1 MYGTGKIPVAAI
13 TTMRIG
19 HGEYFLRL
27 DHRILFLLSMKTIK
41 RQGIGIDA
49 AQHDFYV
56 NFAVCDEMQE
66 VKHCASKKFQ
76 NNPDGFEAFNQWI
89 LKWMNNEI
97 PLILVVEATG
107 AYHERL
113 ACSIVDRGY
122 QLSVVLPKRAKDFSR
137 TLKVKA
143 TTDKIS
149 AQYLAIMGLE
159 KKLDLWSK
167 PEPVFNRLRRLTR
180 EREQLMALKTEVK
193 NHIHA
198 ENSGAWPN
206 ANTIIRFKE
215 QLELLQKQEKEIT
228 KDMNAILKENSDLK
242 ARINKICSIPGVG
255 ILTATTIVAETNGFA
270 LVRNKRQLVSYAG
283 YDVLQHVSGTSVK
296 TKARISKRG
305 NRHIRRALQMP
316 ALTAIRHNET
326 DKNTFIRIV
335 SKSGIKMKG
344 VVAVQRKLLVLMYT
358 LWKNDQTYDP
368 KYEENRKGQSM
379 TTPLELDLVR
389 S

>member
-1 MYGTGKIPVAAI
+1 
-13 TTMRIG
+13 
-19 HGEYFLRL
+19 
-27 DHRILFLLSMKTIK
+27 MKTIK
-41 RQGIGIDA
+41 RQCIGIDA
-49 AQHDFYV
+49 GKDDFYV
-56 NFAVCDEMQE
+56 NFAICDEMQE
-66 VKHCASKKFQ
+66 VKHLASKKFL
-76 NNPDGFEAFNQWI
+76 NTPAGFEAFNNWI
-89 LKWMNNEI
+89 IKWMKSDI

-107 AYHERL
+107 VYHERL
-113 ACSIVDRGY
+113 ACFIVDNGY

-149 AQYLAIMGLE
+149 AQYLAVMGLE

-167 PEPVFNRLRRLTR
+167 REPVFIILRRLTR
-180 EREQLMALKTEVK
+180 EREQLMAKKTEVK

-198 ENSGAWPN
+198 ENAGAWPN
-206 ANTIIRFKE
+206 AKTIKRFEE
-215 QLELLQKQEKEIT
+215 QLELVKKQEKEIT
-228 KDMNAILKENSDLK
+228 RDINAILKENPELK
-242 ARINKICSIPGVG
+242 ARINKLCTIPGIG
-255 ILTATTIVAETNGFA
+255 TLTAVTIVAETNGFD
-270 LVRNKRQLVSYAG
+270 LIRNKRQLVSYAG
-283 YDVLQHVSGTSVK
+283 YDVLQHVSGSSVK

-305 NRHIRRALQMP
+305 NRHIRRAMQMP

-344 VVAVQRKLLVLMYT
+344 VVAVQRKLLVLIYT
-358 LWKNDQTYDP
+358 LWKNDQVYDP
-368 KYEENRKGQSM
+368 KYEENIKGQSV

>member
-1 MYGTGKIPVAAI
+1 
-13 TTMRIG
+13 
-19 HGEYFLRL
+19 
-27 DHRILFLLSMKTIK
+27 MKTIL
-41 RQGIGIDA
+41 RQSIGIDA
-49 AQHDFYV
+49 GKDDFYV

-66 VKHCASKKFQ
+66 VKHLASKKFL
-76 NNPDGFEAFNQWI
+76 NTPAGFEAFNHWI
-89 LKWMNNEI
+89 IKWMKSDI
-97 PLILVVEATG
+97 TLILVVEATG
-107 AYHERL
+107 VYHERL
-113 ACSIVDRGY
+113 ACFIVDNGY

-167 PEPVFNRLRRLTR
+167 REPVFIILRRLTR
-180 EREQLMALKTEVK
+180 EREQLMAKKTEVK

-198 ENSGAWPN
+198 ENAGAWPN
-206 ANTIIRFKE
+206 AKTIKRFKE
-215 QLELLQKQEKEIT
+215 QLELVKKQEKEIT
-228 KDMNAILKENSDLK
+228 RDINAILKENPELK
-242 ARINKICSIPGVG
+242 VRINKLCTIPGIG
-255 ILTATTIVAETNGFA
+255 TLTAVTIVAETNGFA
-270 LVRNKRQLVSYAG
+270 LIRNKRQLVSYAG
-283 YDVLQHVSGTSVK
+283 YDVLQHVSGSSVK

-305 NRHIRRALQMP
+305 NRHIRRAMQMP
-316 ALTAIRHNET
+316 ALTGIRHNET

-344 VVAVQRKLLVLMYT
+344 VVAIQRKLLVLMYT
-358 LWKNDQTYDP
+358 LWKNDQIYDP
-368 KYEENRKGQSM
+368 KYEENKKGQSV

>member
-1 MYGTGKIPVAAI
+1 
-13 TTMRIG
+13 
-19 HGEYFLRL
+19 
-27 DHRILFLLSMKTIK
+27 MKTIK
-41 RQGIGIDA
+41 RQSIGIDA
-49 AQHDFYV
+49 GKDDFYV

-66 VKHCASKKFQ
+66 VKHLASKKFL
-76 NNPDGFEAFNQWI
+76 NTPAGFEAFNHWI
-89 LKWMNNEI
+89 IKWMKSDI

-107 AYHERL
+107 VYHERL
-113 ACSIVDRGY
+113 ACFIVDNGY

-149 AQYLAIMGLE
+149 AQYLAVMGLE

-167 PEPVFNRLRRLTR
+167 REPVFIILRRLTR
-180 EREQLMALKTEVK
+180 EREQLMAKKTEVK

-198 ENSGAWPN
+198 ENAGAWPN
-206 ANTIIRFKE
+206 AKTIKRFEE
-215 QLELLQKQEKEIT
+215 QLELVKKQEKEIT
-228 KDMNAILKENSDLK
+228 RDINAILKENPELK
-242 ARINKICSIPGVG
+242 ARINKLCTIPGIG
-255 ILTATTIVAETNGFA
+255 TLTAVTIVAETNGFD
-270 LVRNKRQLVSYAG
+270 LIRNKRQLVSYAG
-283 YDVLQHVSGTSVK
+283 YDVLQHVSGSSVK

-305 NRHIRRALQMP
+305 NRHIRRAMQMP
-316 ALTAIRHNET
+316 ALTGIRHNET

-335 SKSGIKMKG
+335 SKTGIKMKG
-344 VVAVQRKLLVLMYT
+344 IVAIQRKLLVLMYT

-368 KYEENRKGQSM
+368 KYEENRKGQSV